1 MLTVQPKRYKQRHM
15 SMDIQFFDDP
25 LQGPRAPEDVRIKQI
40 GLFIYPE
47 SRRLAFGIEL
57 TRFFERP
64 SIEVRIQNGRGEPAG
79 SLSVIDTLSP
89 NFSLNMHLRDKE
101 DANPYELTAIVYYA
115 TPETERKDVD
125 RQTIEFAA
133 NKGGEH
139 IFEFEVDES

>member
-1 MLTVQPKRYKQRHM
+1 
-15 SMDIQFFDDP
+15 MDIQFFDNP

-57 TRFFERP
+57 TRFIERP
-64 SIEVRIQNGRGEPAG
+64 SIEVRILNGRDEPAG

-89 NFSLNMHLRDKE
+89 NFSLNMHLRDQE

-115 TPETERKDVD
+115 TPETERQDVD
-125 RQTIEFAA
+125 QQTIRFDA
-133 NKGGEH
+133 NQGGEH
-139 IFEFEVDES
+139 IFQFDVSEG